1 MLLFLFMLALS
12 MCQFGYTDN
21 TTRRKQEIKSSFCG
35 RRREGVCSE
44 GQIFA
49 LKGEIPSFGS

>member
-1 MLLFLFMLALS
+1 MLLFLFMLVLS

-21 TTRRKQEIKSSFCG
+21 TTRRKQEIKSSF
-35 RRREGVCSE
+35 SE